1 MYIMDYIIPHY
12 IYGREAIR
20 ISRMLNQLKDEVFI
34 EKPSEDRRCNA
45 KSLLGL
51 LSMGLERGTKI
62 RIVTDSKDHEEVF
75 KQVIKFIEDSK
86 E

>member
-1 MYIMDYIIPHY
+1 
-12 IYGREAIR
+12 
-20 ISRMLNQLKDEVFI
+20 
-34 EKPSEDRRCNA
+34 
-45 KSLLGL
+45 
-51 LSMGLERGTKI
+51 MGLERGTKI